1 MFDYIIGKP
10 ISVSG
15 DTLVIENN
23 GIGYKI
29 YASDYAKQFLYK
41 PNETVKIYIYMQV
54 REDDVSLFGFCSE
67 NERRMF
73 MSLTS
78 VSGVGAKTAIAI
90 LSGMNLD
97 NLSELIAAGD
107 PSTLTT
113 IKGLGKK
120 TAERIVLELSGKLDF
135 MRKSGEST
143 MSDIVL
149 CNENAVSALISL
161 GFTRQEAVNS
171 VKKVA
176 ANGMNTED
184 IIREVLKN
192 NG

>member
-10 ISVSG
+10 ISLNADSFI
-15 DTLVIENN
+15 IENN
-23 GIGYKI
+23 GIGYKLFV
-29 YASDYAKQFLYK
+29 SDYTKQFLYK
-41 PNETVKIYIYMQV
+41 PNELVKVYLYMQV
-54 REDDVSLFGFCSE
+54 REDDVSLFGFYSE

-73 MSLTS
+73 TSLTS

-97 NLSELIAAGD
+97 SLTEVIAAGD

-135 MRKSGEST
+135 IRKNSEST

-149 CNENAVSALISL
+149 CNEKAVSALVSL
-161 GFTRQEAVNS
+161 GFSTQEATAA

-176 ANGMNTED
+176 QDGLSTED